1 MEVLGN
7 CISLDQPVDDAPLL
21 RASLGLRESD
31 FVVICVAA
39 WNTHQKRIDYVINE
53 VARIRDE
60 SVKLLLCGEPEPG
73 TAALKALAKQQLGS
87 RVQWLTV
94 PHATVPRILKLCD
107 VFVLASLKEGLPN
120 ALIEAALSQIAVVV
134 HPNDGARSIVR
145 DDTWMTDLT
154 GAGNLAARLMAL
166 RSAPPSAA
174 LLRRLRED
182 VATRFGDRHMAK
194 KFVQM
199 VRGTC
204 EQIDSHGAT
213 GA

>member
-1 MEVLGN
+1 
-7 CISLDQPVDDAPLL
+7 
-21 RASLGLRESD
+21 
-31 FVVICVAA
+31 
-39 WNTHQKRIDYVINE
+39 
-53 VARIRDE
+53 
-60 SVKLLLCGEPEPG
+60 
-73 TAALKALAKQQLGS
+73 
-87 RVQWLTV
+87 
-94 PHATVPRILKLCD
+94 

-120 ALIEAALSQIAVVV
+120 ALIEAALSQTAVVV

-145 DDTWMTDLT
+145 DATWMTDLT

-199 VRGTC
+199 VRSTC